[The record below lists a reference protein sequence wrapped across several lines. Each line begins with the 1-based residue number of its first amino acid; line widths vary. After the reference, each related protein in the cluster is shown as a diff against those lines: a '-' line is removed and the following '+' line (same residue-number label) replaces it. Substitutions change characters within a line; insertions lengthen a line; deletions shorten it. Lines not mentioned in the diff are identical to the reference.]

1 MSDLLVTSQSGIVT
15 LTLNRPE
22 KRNALSESLVA
33 EFDRTLAKIAEDP
46 SARVIILTA
55 NGPVFCAGHDLS
67 EMTARTP
74 DEYLK
79 LFAAC
84 GNAMQRMRRMPQPII
99 ARVGGMAT
107 GAGCQLVAACD
118 LVVAAETAKFATPG
132 VKLGLFCTTPMVPL
146 VRSVSPKFAM
156 EMLLTG
162 TPITA
167 ERAMH
172 AGLVNR
178 VVPADQLDAAV
189 KEFTDAILATS
200 PLTVRIGKQAFYDQL
215 HLPETL
221 AWEKAVPVMADN
233 ATRHDAQEGM
243 AAFVQKR
250 PPQWR
255 GE

>member
-1 MSDLLVTSQSGIVT
+1 MDLLVTSQSGVVT

-33 EFDRTLAKIAEDP
+33 EFDRSLAKIAQDP
-46 SARVIILTA
+46 SARVIVLTA

-67 EMTARTP
+67 EMTTRTP
-74 DEYLK
+74 EEYRN

-84 GNAMQRMRRMPQPII
+84 GNAMQRMRKLPQPII
-99 ARVGGMAT
+99 ARVAGMAT

-118 LVVAAETAKFATPG
+118 LVVAADTARFATPG

-178 VVPADQLDAAV
+178 VVPMEQLDSAV
-189 KEFTDAILATS
+189 KEFTDAICATS

-215 HLPETL
+215 HLPETI

-243 AAFVQKR
+243 TAFVQKR
-250 PPQWR
+250 VPQWR